1 MENVDKFLAYT
12 ALVEDISS
20 TFLIACTAGIRFVM
34 AKIKVTLSV
43 PFFWICL
50 LHEIEHRIVIYSPF
64 LAFSAICHLLPSA
77 EIVFPFFAL
86 LLLVSAAFIPL
97 TSFLACFIKLSSADN
112 LYG

>member
-12 ALVEDISS
+12 ALVVEDISS

-77 EIVFPFFAL
+77 EMCSLSLPCFSWCL
-86 LLLVSAAFIPL
+86 LL
-97 TSFLACFIKLSSADN
+97 SSP
-112 LYG
+112 